1 MRVVERRLR
10 NLESRF
16 QTILQSI
23 KDAADPYS
31 DQTIIMLLA
40 AGEWEF
46 TMKLLDCMKRGC
58 EPSELAP
65 MPKLKP
71 APIIDPS
78 NLSAAIREVFDV
90 SLAHLTQE
98 QRHEL
103 AWALFEADPD
113 NRKRAGR
120 PPVS

>member
-1 MRVVERRLR
+1 MRVVARRLR

-16 QTILQSI
+16 QPILQSI

-31 DQTIIMLLA
+31 DQTIIGLLA

-58 EPSELAP
+58 GPAELPP

-71 APIIDPS
+71 VPTVDAS
-78 NLSAAIREVFDV
+78 NLSGIREIFDV

-103 AWALFEADPD
+103 A
-113 NRKRAGR
+113 
-120 PPVS
+120 